1 LLHTPC
7 GGGSSSLN
15 ALDTLA
21 RNGDACG
28 VRYDGGKGVC
38 YRQLINLMPPHRR
51 YIETHLGGGAVMRH
65 KRPSAEQ
72 MGIDLDPVVV
82 SLWQRKWPSL
92 CEIVHGDAIEVL
104 RGLRLDAD
112 TVLYADPPYH
122 PDSRRR
128 SRVYRHDYT
137 TADHECL
144 LDCLTTLPCKVLLSG
159 YPSRLYEHRLKDWS
173 LHQFHAR
180 TRVDTREECVW
191 FNFPKPDILH
201 DDRYFGDGFRQRELI
216 RRRRERLQR
225 RIKTLSRSEQASLQS
240 WLQDLSLERSS
251 NGESDSTL
259 LGR

>member
-1 LLHTPC
+1 
-7 GGGSSSLN
+7 
-15 ALDTLA
+15 
-21 RNGDACG
+21 
-28 VRYDGGKGVC
+28 
-38 YRQLINLMPPHRR
+38 
-51 YIETHLGGGAVMRH
+51 MRH